1 MRAGPLA
8 PLLLALLPLACT
20 SSPFAPFDTGRVVHC
35 IVVASPAPT
44 KGLAVSPVFTV
55 GAATLAPVERTV
67 GAQPVEVG
75 LLRVPLGE
83 YRVSAWE
90 PSTHC
95 GGRETVKLEGE
106 KDLWLVL
113 TLTPGGPGG
122 LKAHPTPP
130 DRSIGAVEPYVAV
143 PD

>member
-1 MRAGPLA
+1 MRAGS
-8 PLLLALLPLACT
+8 LLILALLAACT
-20 SSPFAPFDTGRVVHC
+20 SSPFAPFDSGRTVHC

-44 KGLAVSPVFTV
+44 RDLAVAPVFTV
-55 GAATLAPVERTV
+55 GAETLKCTERAI

-83 YRVSAWE
+83 HRVSAWE
-90 PSTHC
+90 PNTRC
-95 GGRETVKLEGE
+95 GGRQTVTIEGE

-113 TLTPGGPGG
+113 TLVPGGPGG
-122 LKAHPTPP
+122 VKVHAVPP
-130 DRSIGAVEPYVAV
+130 DREIGIVEPHVAV